1 LFFLEKVPDRT
12 IYGRCLGMKE
22 TWYRIHNPGV
32 FYPGLE
38 PWALV
43 LKARVRAR
51 VGANL
56 FQKPSI

>member
-1 LFFLEKVPDRT
+1 
-12 IYGRCLGMKE
+12 MKE

-51 VGANL
+51 VGANF